1 MKMKTLY
8 NCETEEEI
16 KLKETILEELKLMEI
31 LNLASDIKDKFYD
44 GILEDENIVVDSM
57 MKIIL
62 ELVGRANK

>member
-1 MKMKTLY
+1 MKTLY

>member
-1 MKMKTLY
+1 MKTLY

-31 LNLASDIKDKFYD
+31 LNLASNIKDKFYD